1 MNDINQVN
9 IKKIVSYV
17 RRAVDDYHMID
28 EGDRI
33 AVGISG
39 GKDSL
44 VLLCALAKLRTF
56 YPKPFELIA
65 ITVDIGL
72 PDMDFSAVEALCASL
87 QVPYITVHTQIADVI
102 FNIRKESNP
111 CSLCAKMRRGALHAE
126 AKAQGCNKVAL
137 GHHKDDAVETFMM
150 NLAFEGR
157 IGCFSP
163 VTYLSNRR
171 ITLIRPLLY
180 AEERDIS
187 GAARRMALPVVT
199 STCPEDHASERERM
213 KRLLHTLEQ
222 TYPNFRQRI
231 FHALCKG
238 NIDGFSLS

>member
-1 MNDINQVN
+1 M
-9 IKKIVSYV
+9 KEMKHMLSCV
-17 RRAVDDYHMID
+17 RRAVDNYRMID
-28 EGDRI
+28 EDDRI
-33 AVGISG
+33 AVGVSG

-44 VLLCALAKLRTF
+44 VLLCALAALRRF
-56 YPKPFELIA
+56 YPKHFDLVA

-72 PDMDFSAVEALCASL
+72 QGMDFSAVHALCDSL
-87 QVPYITVHTQIADVI
+87 EVPYITVQTQIADVI
-102 FNIRKESNP
+102 FNVRKESNP

-126 AKAQGCNKVAL
+126 ATAQGCNKVAL

-180 AEERDIS
+180 AEEKDVS
-187 GAARRMALPVVT
+187 SVAKHLSLPIVT

-213 KRLLHTLEQ
+213 KDVLRTLEG
-222 TYPNFRQRI
+222 TYKDLRQRI

-238 NIDGFSLS
+238 KIDGFDLF

>member
-1 MNDINQVN
+1 M
-9 IKKIVSYV
+9 KEMKHMLSYV
-17 RRAVDDYHMID
+17 RRAVDDYHMIE

-44 VLLCALAKLRTF
+44 VLLCTLAALRRF
-56 YPKPFELIA
+56 YPKHFELVA

-72 PDMDFSAVEALCASL
+72 PDMDFAPVRELCASL
-87 QVPYITVHTQIADVI
+87 QVPYVTAHTEIADVI

-126 AKAQGCNKVAL
+126 AQAQGCNKVAL

-171 ITLIRPLLY
+171 LTLIRPLIY
-180 AEERDIS
+180 AEEKDVIS
-187 GAARRMALPVVT
+187 VAKRHTLPVVT

-213 KRLLHTLEQ
+213 KLMLRTLEG
-222 TYPNFRQRI
+222 TYKDLRQRI

-238 NIDGFSLS
+238 KIDGFDLF